1 MFEEFYQTR
10 TLKFDMIT
18 TLVWNER
25 DFMFTI
31 KLNTEKMKDGVLTT
45 PKPHLLLI
53 SIPSVVSTSRLRTQS
68 IIKKLSISELSM
80 TLKRNNQ

>member
-25 DFMFTI
+25 DFVFTI
-31 KLNTEKMKDGVLTT
+31 NLNTEKMK
-45 PKPHLLLI
+45 PHLLLI
-53 SIPSVVSTSRLRTQS
+53 GSLSIISISWLTTQS
-68 IIKKLSISELSM
+68 IIKKAFYIRTEYDP
-80 TLKRNNQ
+80 

>member
-53 SIPSVVSTSRLRTQS
+53 GSLSIISISWLTTQS
-68 IIKKLSISELSM
+68 II
-80 TLKRNNQ
+80 